1 MSTRKCVQE
10 YFANARIAHKE
21 ELHQQPDPVL
31 NEEIFERVEQ
41 PIEPGSVQEFFANAL
56 IAHKEHAEKIQEEEE
71 YWEREQKEYWDRE
84 REDSDHGLY
93 DVDIYSDEYERK
105 LEKQYALEEK
115 LKSLEE
121 IRKQLTFTVDK
132 SGEIHLEKR
141 DKNNKNLHIT
151 RISKSQH

>member
-1 MSTRKCVQE
+1 VH
-10 YFANARIAHKE
+10 AE

-41 PIEPGSVQEFFANAL
+41 PVEPRSVREFFANAL
-56 IAHKEHAEKIQEEEE
+56 IAHKVHAEKIKEQEEEEE
-71 YWEREQKEYWDRE
+71 YWEREQKKYWDG
-84 REDSDHGLY
+84 EDSDDGLY
-93 DVDIYSDEYERK
+93 DDDIYSDEYERK
-105 LEKQYALEEK
+105 LEKRYKLEAK

-121 IRKQLTFTVDK
+121 IREQLTCTVDE

-141 DKNNKNLHIT
+141 DINNKNLHIT